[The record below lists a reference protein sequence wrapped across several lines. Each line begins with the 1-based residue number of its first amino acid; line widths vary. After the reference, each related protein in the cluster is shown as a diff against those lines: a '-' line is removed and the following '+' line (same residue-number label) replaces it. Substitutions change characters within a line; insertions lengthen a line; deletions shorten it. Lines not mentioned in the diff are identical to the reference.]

1 MADKNDEIRVH
12 PLATFPV
19 EAGEHLRAL
28 TANLLALEWGL
39 PGEQARE
46 VLETIFREG
55 RQKSD
60 DGETYG

>member
-19 EAGEHLRAL
+19 EAEEHLQAL
-28 TANLLALEWGL
+28 TANLLALERGL
-39 PGEQARE
+39 PDEQARE

-55 RQKSD
+55 GHKSD
-60 DGETYG
+60 DGETHG